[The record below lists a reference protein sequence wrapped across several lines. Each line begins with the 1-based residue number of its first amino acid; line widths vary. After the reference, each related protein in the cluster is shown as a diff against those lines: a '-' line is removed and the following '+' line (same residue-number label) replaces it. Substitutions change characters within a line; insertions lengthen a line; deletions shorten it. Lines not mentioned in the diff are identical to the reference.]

1 MKRVLL
7 DTHVWVWALHA
18 TSRLSPAAR
27 TVIERADEAFV
38 SAVSVYEI
46 AQKVR
51 RDVWPGMT
59 IDRLDEMMADETL
72 GARILPVT
80 ELTMRVAGLLSW
92 SNRDPFDRMIAATA
106 IGEDLLL
113 VSKDAAFRE
122 VGSVTTA
129 W

>member
-1 MKRVLL
+1 VKRVLL
-7 DTHVWVWALHA
+7 DTHAWVWALHA

-27 TVIERADEAFV
+27 TAIERADEAFV

-51 RDVWPGMT
+51 RDAWPEMT
-59 IDRLDEMMADETL
+59 VERLDEIMADETL
-72 GARILPVT
+72 CARILPVT
-80 ELTMRVAGLLSW
+80 ESTMRAAGLLSW

-106 IGEDLLL
+106 IGEELVL

-122 VGSVTTA
+122 VGFVTTT